1 LHPETTKQNAIMKKE
16 YVDVCPFCGS
26 ENIEWMGDAF
36 GDETPYHCHECD
48 RWFSDGNDN
57 SGKKRFQV
65 SVIGCNA
72 ATFFCN
78 FEDYVIDQVPSY
90 YDNMVFTLEA
100 SQEVYDAIEDLKEEG
115 IEIIK

>member
-1 LHPETTKQNAIMKKE
+1 MHPETTKQYAIME
-16 YVDVCPFCGS
+16 
-26 ENIEWMGDAF
+26 
-36 GDETPYHCHECD
+36 
-48 RWFSDGNDN
+48 
-57 SGKKRFQV
+57 KKRFQV

-72 ATFFCN
+72 ATFFAN